1 MTQIRK
7 ALVMACS
14 LAAVSGV
21 AHADDHAV
29 ARRISSH
36 GKISSSHAKQLASK
50 VSERMARAADAPP
63 AMIEPLRAALS
74 QALLGTPMPP
84 DGISAAKVR
93 LKLYAGLNEFAL
105 EAIFAPRPGAIAS
118 CQRDLELTSKECQ
131 ALVAAAGEVSVAQAK
146 RSGGGPAP
154 APVAMGPMRG
164 APQGGGRFGGGYP
177 QQAPVQQGYARQAPP
192 QQQGGS
198 RFGGGAPQQQSRFGG
213 AAPQQQSRF
222 GGQAAQQPM
231 AAAPQRPVQQQP
243 TAAPQQA
250 SRFAGSAPAQQQRFG
265 NAAPVQAAPAAAP
278 AYVAAA
284 PAPAATVTAED
295 AAKRKEEYA
304 AKRAE
309 YMARKKQEFE
319 ERRAKLMGGSAAAAS
334 DGPSEAPAPAASKP
348 AEAATPAAVAAAPS
362 KKAAPEPSS
371 DPMDGPM
378 REPEPANE
386 LDDEMK
392 GALGK
397 GAAAPAP
404 GAGKAGFDGDFLD
417 GLLDDP
423 TGGKKK

>member
-7 ALVMACS
+7 ALVIACS

-36 GKISSSHAKQLASK
+36 GKLTSSHAKQLAAK

-118 CQRDLELTSKECQ
+118 CQRDLELTSKECE

-154 APVAMGPMRG
+154 APVAMAPMRG
-164 APQGGGRFGGGYP
+164 APGGGRFGGYP
-177 QQAPVQQGYARQAPP
+177 QQAAMQQQGYGRQAPP
-192 QQQGGS
+192 PQAGS
-198 RFGGGAPQQQSRFGG
+198 RFGGGAPAPQQGSRFGG
-213 AAPQQQSRF
+213 APPQQNRF
-222 GGQAAQQPM
+222 AGQPAMAAQPV
-231 AAAPQRPVQQQP
+231 AAP
-243 TAAPQQA
+243 PQQG
-250 SRFAGSAPAQQQRFG
+250 SRFAGNAPPPQQRFG
-265 NAAPVQAAPAAAP
+265 AAAPVQAAPAAAP

-284 PAPAATVTAED
+284 PAPAAATVSAED
-295 AAKRKEEYA
+295 AQRRKEEYA

-309 YMARKKQEFE
+309 YLARKKQEFE
-319 ERRAKLMGGSAAAAS
+319 ERRAKLMGGPGGGPAAS
-334 DGPSEAPAPAASKP
+334 SDEPSEAPAAAAKP
-348 AEAATPAAVAAAPS
+348 AEAAKPTAVAAAPG
-362 KKAAPEPSS
+362 KKAAEP

-386 LDDEMK
+386 LDDEMR

-397 GAAAPAP
+397 GAAAAPAP
-404 GAGKAGFDGDFLD
+404 GTGKAGLDGDFLD

-423 TGGKKK
+423 MGGKKK